1 MDRRKLQ
8 RMILCIAVLLLTLVL
23 GSLLL
28 NGAWRIVYREDARK
42 LGALAAEYPEE
53 EAALAAVFNGAS
65 AGSGTDPNAG
75 SHTDFGTDP
84 DAGSHAD
91 SDASPS
97 EDPAPSQTYSSNIS
111 EGLRLFD
118 KYGYT
123 LSDSIRSGTLWRYA
137 LAGAALFTAAIVLV
151 ILVLLKSAAESKK
164 YRKKIVRLEEY
175 LEETRRH
182 FELTERKLRREEQNT
197 KSLVT
202 DISHQLK
209 TPLASLKMSYE
220 LADSPELTAEEHAEF
235 TRKEREEVSRM
246 ESLLGVFSQLTRLE
260 SGMIQIR
267 PENSSLKKTISEAV
281 GSIYMK
287 AFEKGID
294 ISLEEFP
301 DVMIPHDPRWTAE
314 VILNILDNAVKYSP
328 SGTAVSIRVSALAS
342 YMMVEISDQGIGI
355 PASDIQ
361 NIFKRFYR
369 GSAPEVKSADGSGVG
384 LYLARRILEEQGG
397 TICVKTGT
405 DGGSTFALTLP
416 K

>member
-301 DVMIPHDPRWTAE
+301 DVIIPHDPRWTAE

>member
-65 AGSGTDPNAG
+65 AGSGTDPDAG

-84 DAGSHAD
+84 APGSNAD

-164 YRKKIVRLEEY
+164 YRKKIVRLEED

-301 DVMIPHDPRWTAE
+301 DVIIPHDPRWTAE

>member
-1 MDRRKLQ
+1 MDGRKLQ
-8 RMILCIAVLLLTLVL
+8 RMILCIATLLLTLVL

-65 AGSGTDPNAG
+65 AGSGTDP
-75 SHTDFGTDP
+75 
-84 DAGSHAD
+84 DAGSNAD

-97 EDPAPSQTYSSNIS
+97 EDPAPSQIGNDTLA

-164 YRKKIVRLEEY
+164 YRKKIVRLEEN

>member
-8 RMILCIAVLLLTLVL
+8 RMILCIAILLLTLVL

-301 DVMIPHDPRWTAE
+301 DVIIPHDPRWTAE

>member
-8 RMILCIAVLLLTLVL
+8 RMILCIAILLLTLVL

-65 AGSGTDPNAG
+65 AGSGTDP
-75 SHTDFGTDP
+75 
-84 DAGSHAD
+84 DAGSNAD

-97 EDPAPSQTYSSNIS
+97 EDPAPSQIGNDTLA

-137 LAGAALFTAAIVLV
+137 LAGAALFTAAVVLV

-164 YRKKIVRLEEY
+164 YRKKIVRLEED

-281 GSIYMK
+281 GGIYMK

-294 ISLEEFP
+294 ILLEEFP

>member
-137 LAGAALFTAAIVLV
+137 LAGAALFTAAIVLA
-151 ILVLLKSAAESKK
+151 ILVLLKSAAEAKK
-164 YRKKIVRLEEY
+164 YRKKIVRLEED

-301 DVMIPHDPRWTAE
+301 DVIIPHDPRWTAE

>member
-8 RMILCIAVLLLTLVL
+8 RMNLCIAVLLLTLVL

-65 AGSGTDPNAG
+65 AGSGTDP
-75 SHTDFGTDP
+75 
-84 DAGSHAD
+84 DAGSNAD

-97 EDPAPSQTYSSNIS
+97 EDPAPSQIGNDTLA

-164 YRKKIVRLEEY
+164 YRKKIVRLEED

>member
-65 AGSGTDPNAG
+65 AGSGTDP
-75 SHTDFGTDP
+75 
-84 DAGSHAD
+84 DAGSNAD

-97 EDPAPSQTYSSNIS
+97 EDPAPSQIGNDTLA

-164 YRKKIVRLEEY
+164 YRKKIVRLEED

-328 SGTAVSIRVSALAS
+328 SGTAVSIRVLELAS

>member
-53 EAALAAVFNGAS
+53 EASLAAVFNGTS
-65 AGSGTDPNAG
+65 AGSGTDPDADSN
-75 SHTDFGTDP
+75 TDFGTDP
-84 DAGSHAD
+84 DAGSNAD

-97 EDPAPSQTYSSNIS
+97 EDPAPSQIGNDTLA

-164 YRKKIVRLEEY
+164 YRKKIVRLEED

-301 DVMIPHDPRWTAE
+301 DVTIPHDPRWTAE

>member
-8 RMILCIAVLLLTLVL
+8 RMILCIAILLLTLVL

-65 AGSGTDPNAG
+65 AGSGTDP
-75 SHTDFGTDP
+75 
-84 DAGSHAD
+84 DAGSNAD

-97 EDPAPSQTYSSNIS
+97 EDPAPSQIGNDTLA

-137 LAGAALFTAAIVLV
+137 LAGAALFTAAVVLV

-164 YRKKIVRLEEY
+164 YRKKIVRLEED

-281 GSIYMK
+281 GGIYMK

-294 ISLEEFP
+294 ILLEEFP

-369 GSAPEVKSADGSGVG
+369 GSAPEIKSADGSGVG

>member
-84 DAGSHAD
+84 DAGSNAD

-301 DVMIPHDPRWTAE
+301 DVIIPHDPRWTAE

>member
-65 AGSGTDPNAG
+65 AGSGTDPDAG

-84 DAGSHAD
+84 APGSNAD

-97 EDPAPSQTYSSNIS
+97 EDPAPSQIGNDTLA

-164 YRKKIVRLEEY
+164 YRKKIVRLEED

-301 DVMIPHDPRWTAE
+301 DVIIPHDPRWTAE

>member
-8 RMILCIAVLLLTLVL
+8 RMILCIAILLLTLVL

-65 AGSGTDPNAG
+65 AGSGTDP
-75 SHTDFGTDP
+75 
-84 DAGSHAD
+84 DAGSNAD

-97 EDPAPSQTYSSNIS
+97 EDPAPSQIGNDTLA

-164 YRKKIVRLEEY
+164 YRKKIVRLEEN

>member
-1 MDRRKLQ
+1 MDRRKLK

-65 AGSGTDPNAG
+65 AGSGTDP
-75 SHTDFGTDP
+75 
-84 DAGSHAD
+84 DAGSNAD

-97 EDPAPSQTYSSNIS
+97 EDPAPSQIGNDTLA

-164 YRKKIVRLEEY
+164 YRKKIVRLEED

>member
-8 RMILCIAVLLLTLVL
+8 RMILCIVILLLTLVL

-65 AGSGTDPNAG
+65 AGSGTDP
-75 SHTDFGTDP
+75 
-84 DAGSHAD
+84 DAGSNAD

-97 EDPAPSQTYSSNIS
+97 EDPAPSQIGNDTLA

-164 YRKKIVRLEEY
+164 YRKKIVRLEED

>member
-65 AGSGTDPNAG
+65 AGSGTDP
-75 SHTDFGTDP
+75 
-84 DAGSHAD
+84 DAGSNAD

-97 EDPAPSQTYSSNIS
+97 EDPAPSQIGNDTLA

-164 YRKKIVRLEEY
+164 YRKKIVRLEED

>member
-53 EAALAAVFNGAS
+53 EASLAAVFNGTS
-65 AGSGTDPNAG
+65 AGSGTDPDADSN
-75 SHTDFGTDP
+75 TDFGTDP
-84 DAGSHAD
+84 DAGSNAD

-97 EDPAPSQTYSSNIS
+97 EDPAPSQIGNDTLA

-137 LAGAALFTAAIVLV
+137 LAGAALFTAAIVLA

-164 YRKKIVRLEEY
+164 YRKKIVRLEED

-281 GSIYMK
+281 SSIYMK

-301 DVMIPHDPRWTAE
+301 DVTIPHDPRWTAE

>member
-8 RMILCIAVLLLTLVL
+8 RMILCIAILLLTLVL

-65 AGSGTDPNAG
+65 AGSGTDP
-75 SHTDFGTDP
+75 
-84 DAGSHAD
+84 DAGSNAD

-97 EDPAPSQTYSSNIS
+97 EDPAPSQIGNDTLA

-164 YRKKIVRLEEY
+164 YRKKIVRLEED

>member
-8 RMILCIAVLLLTLVL
+8 RMILCIAILLLTLVL

-65 AGSGTDPNAG
+65 AGSGTDP
-75 SHTDFGTDP
+75 
-84 DAGSHAD
+84 DAGSNAD

-97 EDPAPSQTYSSNIS
+97 EDPAPSQIGNDTLA

-137 LAGAALFTAAIVLV
+137 LAGAALFTAAVVLV

-164 YRKKIVRLEEY
+164 YRKKIVRLEED

-294 ISLEEFP
+294 ILLEEFP

-369 GSAPEVKSADGSGVG
+369 GSAPEIKSADGSGVG

>member
-164 YRKKIVRLEEY
+164 YRKKIVRLEED

-301 DVMIPHDPRWTAE
+301 DVIIPHDPRWTAE